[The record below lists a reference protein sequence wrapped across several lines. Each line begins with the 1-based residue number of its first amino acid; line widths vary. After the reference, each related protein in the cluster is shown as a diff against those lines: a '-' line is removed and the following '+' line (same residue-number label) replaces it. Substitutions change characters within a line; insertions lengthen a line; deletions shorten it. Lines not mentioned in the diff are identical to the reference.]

1 MKHKRII
8 STSLAAASGLFILII
23 DTKTAIQGA
32 QEGITQCINVVIPS
46 LFPFFLISGLFC
58 QSLQQLNLSF
68 LSPIRKF
75 CRISNGSESLLI
87 IGLLGGYPVGAREIA
102 VAYDTGR
109 LSRSD
114 AQRMLGFC
122 NNAGPSFIFGI
133 IALQFSNKSVGM
145 WIFLIQVLSAV
156 LTAVILPG
164 GSVEKVNHTTDKQDF
179 ISIFNSSI
187 RSIASVCGWVIS
199 FRIIISFLH
208 RWILWLLPDYVAV
221 VITGILE
228 LANGSIQL
236 KQIQKDGLRMIISS
250 GILSL
255 GGMCVYLQTLS
266 VTKGL
271 GTGMYFPGKL
281 IQCCISI
288 LLSGIVQFFIFD
300 AINTISL
307 IYILIPAIIIFGVYI
322 VSLSSFFKKRV
333 AIHP

>member
-1 MKHKRII
+1 MNL
-8 STSLAAASGLFILII
+8 SLLAAVCGLIVLII
-23 DTKTAIQGA
+23 DTKTAVHGA
-32 QEGITQCINVVIPS
+32 QEGIAQCIRVVIPS

-58 QSLQQLNLSF
+58 QSMQQCDLSF
-68 LSPIRKF
+68 LSPIRKL
-75 CRISNGSESLLI
+75 CRIPNGSESLMI
-87 IGLLGGYPVGAREIA
+87 IGLLGGYPVGAREIFF
-102 VAYDTGR
+102 AYDSGR

-145 WIFLIQVLSAV
+145 WLFLIQVVSAV
-156 LTAVILPG
+156 LTAAILPG
-164 GSVEKVNHTTDKQDF
+164 GSVEKVNHTTSKQDF

-187 RSIASVCGWVIS
+187 RSIASVCGWVII
-199 FRIIISFLH
+199 FRIILTFLH
-208 RWILWLLPDYVAV
+208 QWILLLLPDYIAV

-236 KQIQKDGLRMIISS
+236 NRIQNDGLRMIISS

-281 IQCCISI
+281 IQCSISI
-288 LLSGIVQFFIFD
+288 LLSGIVQCFIFRTSRTNPF
-300 AINTISL
+300 IYLLISF
-307 IYILIPAIIIFGVYI
+307 IIIFCVCI
-322 VSLSSFFKKRV
+322 VINLPFFKKKSSFSPIIDV
-333 AIHP
+333 